1 MASEPAPRTVAALGP
16 AEERAAPLYERYG
29 VQLGLR
35 ERLCAGVPADPERRD
50 AFLKGRGVAEAA
62 DRRELLAKMGPDL
75 DDTLVEAVEEGT
87 SVFYRQGGQ
96 GGPLCLK
103 EHNVKAML
111 KESGTA
117 LGYMGA
123 GGIRQAM
130 QHAVFIKPEHVLL
143 RRDDGP
149 LTQPDGVAQHVSH
162 RIGPRGPV
170 SAINRFEY
178 AEQPELAFEV
188 WVLKAH
194 ARKPSRE
201 QLETMLL
208 AAQESGLGARRT
220 MSEGK
225 FDLVDFW
232 VIAS

>member
-1 MASEPAPRTVAALGP
+1 MASEPVPRTVAALGP
-16 AEERAAPLYERYG
+16 AEQRAAPLYERYG
-29 VQLGLR
+29 VTLRVR
-35 ERLCAGVPADPERRD
+35 ERLCAGIPADPERRE
-50 AFLKGRGVAEAA
+50 AFLKGRGVAEAS
-62 DRRELLAKMGPDL
+62 DRRELLAKMAPDL

-87 SVFYRQGGQ
+87 AVFYRQGGT

-111 KESGTA
+111 KESASA

-130 QHAVFIKPEHVLL
+130 QHAVFIKPEYILL
-143 RRDDGP
+143 RRDGGP
-149 LTQPDGVAQHVSH
+149 LIQPDGVAQHVSH
-162 RIGPRGPV
+162 RLGPRGPM

-178 AEQPELAFEV
+178 VERPDLAFEV

-232 VIAS
+232 MIAA